1 METTKKKEEIIK
13 KETLPPAVEAIKQ
26 DARKKPEKYVK
37 DYTIPAE
44 GE

>member
-1 METTKKKEEIIK
+1 METLKKKDEIIR

-26 DARKKPEKYVK
+26 DAQKKPEKYIK